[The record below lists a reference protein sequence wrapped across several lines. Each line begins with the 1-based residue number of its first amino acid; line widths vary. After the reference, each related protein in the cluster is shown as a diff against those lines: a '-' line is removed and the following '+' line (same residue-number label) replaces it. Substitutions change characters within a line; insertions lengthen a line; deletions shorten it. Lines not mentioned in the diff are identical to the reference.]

1 METLLHQVGL
11 PSPPLAERAFPW
23 IRSSSNLVHHTN
35 LLHALRSSKRR
46 AARLQAQGRGFG
58 VSVSDRKARP
68 EEDDGVYRSEDG
80 DDEIPQVVFD
90 RMIRR
95 IVFSVGAPMASGIG
109 VLYLESFLKKSQ
121 LWEVPGWLPLL
132 TILLSFGTSAL
143 GIAYGTLSTSWDP
156 NKEGSLLGWEQA
168 RKNWPEL
175 WKDEEDES
183 K

>member
-1 METLLHQVGL
+1 METLLHPVGL

-23 IRSSSNLVHHTN
+23 IGSGSNLVHHTG
-35 LLHALRSSKRR
+35 LLHVPRSSKRG
-46 AARLQAQGRGFG
+46 AARLRAQGRGFG

-68 EEDDGVYRSEDG
+68 EEGSAEG

-90 RMIRR
+90 RMMRR
-95 IVFSVGAPMASGIG
+95 ILFSVGAPMASGIG
-109 VLYLESFLKKSQ
+109 VLYLESFLKQSQ
-121 LWEVPGWLPLL
+121 LWEVPRWLPLL

-168 RKNWPEL
+168 QRNWPEL